1 MPIVEVELRE
11 RKLQDA
17 DGGGGADRGCP
28 ISGRREATI
37 SVVAKLLV
45 VEEVE
50 LREITSRGC

>member
-1 MPIVEVELRE
+1 MEVELRE

-17 DGGGGADRGCP
+17 DGGGGGADRGSP

-37 SVVAKLLV
+37 SVVAKLLA

-50 LREITSRGC
+50 LREIMSRGC